1 MKQKIIDALVSG
13 AVYVIG
19 IGAIALVM
27 FGLPGYAHAS
37 GQIDLGGK
45 LDDGDLSITTAV
57 DYTWPAGKFE
67 RDIEFDYRCLLYT
80 SDAADE

>member
-37 GQIDLGGK
+37 GQIDFGGK
-45 LDDGDLSITTAV
+45 LDGRL
-57 DYTWPAGKFE
+57 PANTFGA
-67 RDIEFDYRCLLYT
+67 RNWSLILDPIY
-80 SDAADE
+80 DEVRF